1 MIQLL
6 KHQAKFIE
14 SKAPFTAIVGGYGSG
29 KTEGGLIKLLTY
41 LIRNKVDVAYYLPT
55 YNLVEDIAL
64 KKLPKIFEKFDGF
77 FGKGIDTKKKPYN
90 IKTQYGD
97 IMLRS
102 MDNPD
107 LIAGYEVGYSVIDEI
122 DRMSLRRAEES
133 FNSINA
139 RNRLPMPYDTNSID
153 FVCTPEGY
161 SFLYNFFVKNGTESR
176 VLIKAKT
183 TDNPYLPED
192 YIKRLQ
198 ESYDEQRLKAYLNG
212 EFVNFNNLNVYPL
225 FDRNI
230 HLQKFD
236 QPIYKKFV
244 GLDFNIGKMSAVVGT
259 EVNNTIHIFKEY
271 TDFHD
276 TEAIIKQLTDDYGFC
291 FIFPDASGNS
301 RNTSGNTDFEV
312 IWRYKHEVI
321 YNRSNPAVKDRI
333 NSVNKRFREKRILID
348 PSCKKLIDGLEQQ
361 VLTHNGQPDKTSG
374 HDHILDALGYMVY
387 GHFIHS

>member
-1 MIQLL
+1 MIPLL
-6 KHQAKFIE
+6 KHQAEFIE

-41 LIRNKVDVAYYLPT
+41 LIRNRVDVAYYLPT

-64 KKLPKIFEKFDGF
+64 KKLPQIFEKFDGF
-77 FGKGIDTKKKPYN
+77 FNKGIDLRKKPYN
-90 IKTQYGD
+90 FKTQYGD

-122 DRMSLRRAEES
+122 DRMSLRKAEES

-139 RNRLPMPYDTNSID
+139 RNRSAMLYDTNSVD

-161 SFLYNFFVKNGTESR
+161 SFLYNFFVKNGTENR

-183 TDNPYLPED
+183 TDNPYLPKD
-192 YIKRLQ
+192 YVQRLT

-212 EFVNFNNLNVYPL
+212 DFVNFNNLNVYPL

-230 HLQKFD
+230 HVQKFN

-259 EVNNTIHIFKEY
+259 EINDIIHIFKEY

-276 TEAIIKQLTDDYGFC
+276 TESIIKQLTDDYGNC
-291 FIFPDASGNS
+291 FIFPDASGNN

-312 IWRYKHEVI
+312 IWRYNHEVI
-321 YNRSNPAVKDRI
+321 YNRSNPLVKDRV
-333 NSVNKRFREKRILID
+333 NSVNKRLREGKILID
-348 PSCKKLIDGLEQQ
+348 PSCKKLIIALEQQ
-361 VLTHNGQPDKTSG
+361 VLLENGQPDKSSG

-387 GHFIHS
+387 GYFIHS

>member
-1 MIQLL
+1 MIDLL
-6 KHQAKFIE
+6 KHQSLFIE

-29 KTEGGLIKLLTY
+29 KTEGGLIKLLHY

-77 FGKGIDTKKKPYN
+77 FNKGIDMKKKPYN

-139 RNRLPMPYDTNSID
+139 RNRLPMPYDTNAID
-153 FVCTPEGY
+153 FVCTPEGF
-161 SFLYNFFVKNGTESR
+161 SFLYNFFVKNGNDNR

-192 YIKRLQ
+192 YIKRLT
-198 ESYDEQRLKAYLNG
+198 ESYDEQRLRAYLNG

-225 FDRNI
+225 FDRNN
-230 HLQKFD
+230 HVKPFND
-236 QPIYKKFV
+236 NIYKTYV
-244 GLDFNIGKMSAVVGT
+244 GIDFNIGKMAGVVAT
-259 EVNNTIHIFKEY
+259 EVNGVLHIMKEY
-271 TDFHD
+271 HNYYD
-276 TEAIIKQLTDDYGFC
+276 TEALIIEITKNHGRC
-291 FIFPDASGNS
+291 FVFPDASGGNRS
-301 RNTSGNTDFEV
+301 TSGNTDFEI
-312 IWRYKHEVI
+312 IWDYKHEI
-321 YNRSNPAVKDRI
+321 INFKSNPFVKDRI
-333 NSVNKRFREKRILID
+333 NAVNKRFRENRILID
-348 PSCKKLIDGLEQQ
+348 PSCVNLITALEQQ
-361 VLTHNGQPDKTSG
+361 VLMENGQPDKTSG
-374 HDHILDALGYMVY
+374 HDHILDALGYMIY
-387 GHFIHS
+387 GHFIYL